1 MKVNMKH
8 IPAFQK
14 ALSVIKRIESHGFQ
28 AYFVGG
34 AVRDALIGREIGD
47 VDLASSATPLEIMD
61 IFDKV
66 IPVGIEHGTVIVR
79 FDGESYEIT
88 TFRSESGYQDY
99 RHPDKVEFVTD
110 IKKDLARRD
119 FTINAIA
126 LDKNGDLIDP
136 FLGQL
141 AIQGKKIQAVG
152 DPYERFEEDPLRIMR
167 AVRFVSQ
174 LGYTIEEET
183 RAAVQKQGP
192 LLEKIAVE
200 RIAIEFEKMFQGNQL
215 VQAIEICEDARLFQY
230 FPIFR
235 RYADLFNDAKIIPYP
250 FAGFAEIISYF
261 VHCAPELTVEEWT
274 LQWKLSKQVKNDARA
289 IHNAIQYY
297 QDNGLDDW
305 LVYQLPE
312 NLTQPFARVA
322 GVLYSPDAA
331 QLNDDVKMIRE
342 QLAVHHRIELA
353 FQAKDLFEIFPNKPR
368 GPWIGKLLSTIE
380 EKVVSRELK
389 NDYNEIK
396 EWVIKW
402 NPPGRD

>member
-1 MKVNMKH
+1 MNLNIKH

-28 AYFVGG
+28 AFFVGG
-34 AVRDALIGREIGD
+34 SVRDALIGREIGD
-47 VDLASSATPLEIMD
+47 VDLASSATPVEIMN

-66 IPVGIEHGTVIVR
+66 IPVGMEHGTVIVR
-79 FDGESYEIT
+79 YDGESYEIT
-88 TFRSESGYQDY
+88 TFRSESEYQDY

-136 FLGQL
+136 FHGQQ

-152 DPYERFEEDPLRIMR
+152 NPYERFEEDPLRIMR

-174 LGYTIEEET
+174 LGYSIEEET

-215 VQAIEICEDARLFQY
+215 VQAIEICEDASLFQY

-235 RYADLFNDAKIIPYP
+235 HYPDLSNDAKRIPYP
-250 FAGFAEIISYF
+250 FADFAEIISFF
-261 VHCAPELTVEEWT
+261 VHCSPELSVDDWT
-274 LQWKLSKQVKNDARA
+274 RQWKLSKQVKNDARA

-312 NLTQPFARVA
+312 KLTKPFSRVT
-322 GVLYSPDAA
+322 GVLYSRDSAK
-331 QLNDDVKMIRE
+331 LCEDVKMKRE
-342 QLAVHHRIELA
+342 KLAAHNRSELA
-353 FQAKDLFEIFPNKPR
+353 FQAKDLFDIFPNKPR
-368 GPWIGKLLSTIE
+368 GPWIGKLLGTIE